1 MGRDVALVK
10 TELSCVFVTRQL
22 KRHVPQGVDHQ
33 GNRMDA
39 GKETVMKRLS
49 IMLGT
54 VALATMAILG
64 AAVPASAHGWWGGRG
79 GWGRPYA
86 RSYGYRS
93 GYGAYAYV
101 PRRGYRSYRRGYGR
115 PYGYRSW

>member
-1 MGRDVALVK
+1 MNK
-10 TELSCVFVTRQL
+10 LSV
-22 KRHVPQGVDHQ
+22 
-33 GNRMDA
+33 
-39 GKETVMKRLS
+39 
-49 IMLGT
+49 MLGT

-64 AAVPASAHGWWGGRG
+64 AAVPASAQGWWGGPYASRG

-93 GYGAYAYV
+93 GYGAYAYA
-101 PRRGYRSYRRGYGR
+101 PRHRGYRSYRRGYGR